1 MTPLRRPIEFRR
13 DLLHYADE
21 QHTDVYLPVIPRGNP
36 ITYAIMAE
44 HFHTTIDQVKYWHRA
59 AIKKLRW
66 MARATA
72 LAEWREK

>member
-13 DLLHYADE
+13 DLLHYAD
-21 QHTDVYLPVIPRGNP
+21 DRPDLPVAPRTHP
-36 ITYAIMAE
+36 ITYEVMAE
-44 HFHTTIDQVKYWHRA
+44 HFHTPIDQVKYWHRA

-66 MARATA
+66 LARATA